1 MTQYLIVGMIVA
13 AAVLYSA
20 WTLMPSAW
28 RRTGAARLAE
38 RAASSGMDARTATA
52 IQLRLERAGGCS
64 ECASCKGCA
73 KGGMP
78 PGD

>member
-28 RRTGAARLAE
+28 RRAGAARLAA
-38 RAASSGMDARTATA
+38 RAASSGMDTRTAAA

-64 ECASCKGCA
+64 DCASCKACA
-73 KGGMP
+73 KGATARR
-78 PGD
+78 D